1 MKANE
6 LIQILKQRL
15 GEERYTWSL
24 DEKTNKLR
32 IEHKV
37 LGKGLDM
44 TLGDTLAK
52 YEERGNK
59 AVDEVV
65 YTIDETFKA
74 MAQEQQGF
82 QNTAAIYPVI
92 RSGSFPK
99 KSKEGFDFI
108 TSEHTAETTVYY
120 ALDLGRTYRLID
132 TDMLKKLHLDEAQMK
147 EAARFKA
154 RELST
159 KVKKD
164 EVAGN
169 TFYFLNENDGYDA
182 SRLLNESFL
191 PEMRGKIK
199 GEMAVAVPHQD
210 VLIIADIQ
218 NPTGYDVLAQMTM
231 HFFSIGTVPITSLSF
246 IYEDGKLEPIFIMA
260 KNRKQ
265 EEDKK

>member
-1 MKANE
+1 VKANE
-6 LIQILKQRL
+6 LITILKKRL
-15 GEERYTWSL
+15 GEDDYTWQL

-44 TLGDTLAK
+44 TLGDMLAK
-52 YEERGNK
+52 YEERGET
-59 AVDEVV
+59 AIEDVI

-74 MAQEQQGF
+74 MHREQQGF
-82 QNTAAIYPVI
+82 DGLANIYPVI

-99 KSKEGFDFI
+99 QSKEGFDFI
-108 TSEHTAETTVYY
+108 TTAHTAETTIYY

-132 TDMLKKLHLDEAQMK
+132 TDLLEKLGIDETQMK
-147 EAARFKA
+147 EAARFKV

-159 KVKKD
+159 NVKTD

-191 PEMRGKIK
+191 QEMRGKIK

-231 HFFSIGTVPITSLSF
+231 HFFAVGTVPITSLSF
-246 IYEDGKLEPIFIMA
+246 IYEAGKLEPIFIMA
-260 KNRKQ
+260 KNRKKK
-265 EEDKK
+265 ED